1 MEPKSILMY
10 NLNSE
15 KGRTIKML
23 CLKNRIRIREV
34 RPEQYLEPI
43 GYLAGMKEV
52 SSNGDVYEGQGF
64 EDEMLI
70 FRGFDGQSLPA
81 FLKEMARNKVERIA
95 LKAVITSDNVGWT
108 SIQLHE
114 EIKKE
119 HEALR

>member
-15 KGRTIKML
+15 KGRKIKML

-52 SSNGDVYEGQGF
+52 SSDGFPERDGKKQSGTDCIEGGNHVRQCRLDF
-64 EDEMLI
+64 YT
-70 FRGFDGQSLPA
+70 
-81 FLKEMARNKVERIA
+81 
-95 LKAVITSDNVGWT
+95 IT
-108 SIQLHE
+108 
-114 EIKKE
+114 
-119 HEALR
+119 

>member
-1 MEPKSILMY
+1 MESKSILMY
-10 NLNSE
+10 NLKSE
-15 KGRTIKML
+15 KGRKIKML

-34 RPEQYLEPI
+34 RPEQYLEPV
-43 GYLAGMKEV
+43 GYLAGMKEM
-52 SSNGDVYEGQGF
+52 SSNGNVYEEQGF
-64 EDEMLI
+64 EDEMLV

-81 FLKEMARNKVERIA
+81 FLKEMARNKVERIT

>member
-15 KGRTIKML
+15 KGRKIKML

-70 FRGFDGQSLPA
+70 FRGFDGQSLPT

>member
-10 NLNSE
+10 NLDSE
-15 KGRTIKML
+15 KGRKLKLL
-23 CLKNRIRIREV
+23 CLKNRIRIREI
-34 RPEQYLEPI
+34 RPEQYLEPV
-43 GYLAGMKEV
+43 GYLAGMKEI
-52 SSNGDVYEGQGF
+52 SSDGKVYDGQGF
-64 EDEMLI
+64 DDEMLV

-81 FLKEMARNKVERIA
+81 FLREMSRNKVERVA
-95 LKAVITSDNVGWT
+95 LKAVLTPGNVNWD

>member
-1 MEPKSILMY
+1 
-10 NLNSE
+10 
-15 KGRTIKML
+15 ML

-34 RPEQYLEPI
+34 RPEQYLEPV

-52 SSNGDVYEGQGF
+52 SSSGNVYEGQGF
-64 EDEMLI
+64 EDEMLV

-81 FLKEMARNKVERIA
+81 FLKEMARNKVERVA
-95 LKAVITSDNVGWT
+95 LKAVITPDNVGWT

>member
-1 MEPKSILMY
+1 
-10 NLNSE
+10 
-15 KGRTIKML
+15 ML

-34 RPEQYLEPI
+34 RPKQYLEPI

-52 SSNGDVYEGQGF
+52 SSSGNAYEGQGF
-64 EDEMLI
+64 EDEMLV

-81 FLKEMARNKVERIA
+81 FLKEMARNKVERVA
-95 LKAVITSDNVGWT
+95 LKAVITPDNVGWT

>member
-1 MEPKSILMY
+1 MY

-15 KGRTIKML
+15 KGRKIKML

-52 SSNGDVYEGQGF
+52 SSNGDVYEGQ
-64 EDEMLI
+64 
-70 FRGFDGQSLPA
+70 GFDGQSLPA